1 MQEKRI
7 NKVHFD
13 CVIDFEAT
21 CVENDPKDYIREII
35 EFPAVLL
42 DAVTLEKVSEFH
54 EYWKPQDKP
63 QLSKFCL
70 F

>member
-21 CVENDPKDYIREII
+21 CVENDPIDYIHEII

-42 DAVTLEKVSEFH
+42 DAVTLEKVCELCKNI
-54 EYWKPQDKP
+54 Y
-63 QLSKFCL
+63 LLTL
-70 F
+70 FNFQEVT